1 MSVEHSLGV
10 VMQSGGSGLTVD
22 GKFLPSLLLVIVTAW
37 IGWVA
42 ATSGL
47 NSVRDWW
54 RILTSE
60 SLPIDE
66 AVATSEPVQI
76 QGHVRPL
83 QPDDT
88 LTSPILNRECVVYE
102 YTISKV
108 VQDSGGSTIDSDTT
122 YRSFIVADG
131 TGEILVNPD
140 EDNLSL
146 KTTTQRTTSKEELIE
161 LTDDDVV
168 EFDPTAYTSD
178 GEIIPK
184 PIEFREGTISVG
196 EKITVV
202 GEANQESEGAL
213 RDTNAVMA
221 SGADQLTVMNDDPTN
236 TAMRNAARGVFLL
249 MLGAIFGIFA
259 MLILRAAILDIV

>member
-1 MSVEHSLGV
+1 
-10 VMQSGGSGLTVD
+10 MQSGGSVLTVD
-22 GKFLPSLLLVIVTAW
+22 GFLPSLLLGIVTAW

-47 NSVRDWW
+47 KSVRDCW
-54 RILTSE
+54 RILITE
-60 SLPIDE
+60 SLPIDD
-66 AVATSEPVQI
+66 AIATSGPVQI

-108 VQDSGGSTIDSDTT
+108 VQDSGGSTIDSDTA
-122 YRSFIVADG
+122 YQSFIVADG

-140 EDNLSL
+140 EDCLSL
-146 KTTTQRTTSKEELIE
+146 KTTTQRTTSKEELINR
-161 LTDDDVV
+161 TDDDIV

-178 GEIIPK
+178 GETIPK
-184 PIEFREGTISVG
+184 PIELREGTISVG
-196 EKITVV
+196 DEITVV
-202 GEANQESEGAL
+202 GETNQKSEGAL
-213 RDTNAVMA
+213 RDTDAVMA

-259 MLILRAAILDIV
+259 ILILRSAILDII

>member
-1 MSVEHSLGV
+1 ML
-10 VMQSGGSGLTVD
+10 SGGPGLTID
-22 GKFLPSLLLVIVTAW
+22 GFLPSLLLGTVIAW
-37 IGWVA
+37 IGWIA

-60 SLPIDE
+60 SVPIDE

-76 QGHVRPL
+76 RGHVRPL

-108 VQDSGGSTIDSDTT
+108 VQDSGGSTIDSDTA
-122 YRSFIVADG
+122 YQSFIVADG

-140 EDNLSL
+140 EDCLSL
-146 KTTTQRTTSKEELIE
+146 KTTTQRTTSKEELINR
-161 LTDDDVV
+161 TDDDIV

-178 GEIIPK
+178 GETIPK

-196 EKITVV
+196 EEITVV
-202 GEANQESEGAL
+202 GETNQKSEGAL
-213 RDTNAVMA
+213 RDTDAVMA

-259 MLILRAAILDIV
+259 ILILRSAILDVI

>member
-1 MSVEHSLGV
+1 ML
-10 VMQSGGSGLTVD
+10 SGGPGLTID
-22 GKFLPSLLLVIVTAW
+22 GFLPSLLLGTVIAW
-37 IGWVA
+37 IGWIA

-66 AVATSEPVQI
+66 AVATNEPVQI
-76 QGHVRPL
+76 RGHVRPL

-88 LTSPILNRECVVYE
+88 LTSPILNRECVAYE

-108 VQDSGGSTIDSDTT
+108 VQDSGGSTIDSEAA
-122 YRSFIVADG
+122 YRSFIIADG

-140 EDNLSL
+140 EDCLSL
-146 KTTTQRTTSKEELIE
+146 KTTTQRTTSKEEVINR
-161 LTDDDVV
+161 TDDDIV

-178 GEIIPK
+178 GETIPK

-196 EKITVV
+196 EEITVV
-202 GEANQESEGAL
+202 GETNQKSEGAL
-213 RDTNAVMA
+213 RDTDAVMA

-259 MLILRAAILDIV
+259 ILILRAAILDIV

>member
-1 MSVEHSLGV
+1 MSVEHPLGV
-10 VMQSGGSGLTVD
+10 VMRSGGSGLTLD
-22 GKFLPSLLLVIVTAW
+22 GFLPALLLGTGMAW

-47 NSVRDWW
+47 KSVRDWW

-66 AVATSEPVQI
+66 AVATSGPVQI

-88 LTSPILNRECVVYE
+88 LTSPILDRECVAYE

-108 VQDSGGSTIDSDTT
+108 VQDSGGSTIDSDTA
-122 YRSFIVADG
+122 YQSFIIADG

-140 EDNLSL
+140 ENSLSL
-146 KTTTQRTTSKEELIE
+146 KTTTQRTTSKEELRE
-161 LTDDDVV
+161 RTDDDTL

-184 PIEFREGTISVG
+184 PIELREGVISLGGEITIVG
-196 EKITVV
+196 EV
-202 GEANQESEGAL
+202 NPESEGVP
-213 RDTNAVMA
+213 RDANAVMA
-221 SGADQLTVMNDDPTN
+221 SRADQLTVMNDDPGN
-236 TAMRNAARGVFLL
+236 TAIKNAVRGAFLL
-249 MLGAIFGIFA
+249 VLGAMFDMF
-259 MLILRAAILDIV
+259 AILLFSGAILEIV

>member
-1 MSVEHSLGV
+1 MSVEHFLGV
-10 VMQSGGSGLTVD
+10 VMRSGGSGLTID
-22 GKFLPSLLLVIVTAW
+22 GFLPSLLLGTGIAW

-47 NSVRDWW
+47 KSVRDWW

-108 VQDSGGSTIDSDTT
+108 VQDSGGSTIDSDTA
-122 YRSFIVADG
+122 YRSFIIADG

-140 EDNLSL
+140 EDSLSL
-146 KTTTQRTTSKEELIE
+146 KTTTQRTTSKEELIKR
-161 LTDDDVV
+161 TDDDIV
-168 EFDPTAYTSD
+168 EFDSTAYTSD
-178 GEIIPK
+178 GETIPK
-184 PIEFREGTISVG
+184 PIELREGTISVG
-196 EKITVV
+196 EEITVV

-221 SGADQLTVMNDDPTN
+221 SGADQLTIMNDDPRN

-249 MLGAIFGIFA
+249 MLGAMFGIFA
-259 MLILRAAILDIV
+259 IFILRAAILDIV